1 MAKNIKLKDL
11 ITENGDKAHDDCSP
25 TCPECGNSGYPDGC
39 DCDKPK
45 LEENKS
51 QRLISASDMMAL
63 IQNNPK
69 GVVIVDGQGNPLT
82 IWEMVEADG
91 VVKISVS

>member
-11 ITENGDKAHDDCSP
+11 ITESGDLAHDDCSP

-45 LEENKS
+45 ISENKS
-51 QRLISASDMMAL
+51 KHSISASDMMAL
-63 IQNNPK
+63 LQNNPK
-69 GVVIVDGQGNPLT
+69 GVVIIDQGNNPLT
-82 IWEMVEADG
+82 IHEIREADG
-91 VVKISVS
+91 VVRISVS